1 MEDTKQL
8 ALVGN
13 ETPEQAEAIGL
24 HYEIVSAAQAADNQY
39 DTAYSGNPESR
50 NDEDFYCEQ

>member
-8 ALVGN
+8 TLMGN

-24 HYEIVSAAQAADNQY
+24 HYEIVSAAQAAASSLLDLGR
-39 DTAYSGNPESR
+39 S
-50 NDEDFYCEQ
+50 

>member
-8 ALVGN
+8 TLVGN

-24 HYEIVSAAQAADNQY
+24 HYEIVSAAQAPPA
-39 DTAYSGNPESR
+39 ACLIWAAS
-50 NDEDFYCEQ
+50 